1 MLTSTEV
8 EAYLSRLGFEGAEAP
23 TKDFLFAL
31 HRAHVARISWQTV
44 DIYAGRPVSMALR
57 DSVGLMTAGRS
68 GYCFHLNGAFS
79 ALLRTL
85 GYDVAWHRAGV
96 QPIGRE
102 AGVNNF
108 HLGLTVD
115 LKGSDSGEQ
124 RYVIDVG
131 LGDMPFEP
139 IPLAFGR
146 YRQGPFA
153 YELKP
158 SAVAEGGWRMEH
170 DPLHGYIGVDFA
182 PELVPDLA
190 LFHPNHAHYS
200 QSPDSPWMNQFLVRQ
215 RDEKSMNEL
224 RGCVWKAWD
233 ADGCATTEVARKN
246 DWLALLADVFG
257 ERLAAYSQDERDS
270 IWICVL
276 KQHEEWK
283 REREENKGSNA
294 EKPA

>member
-1 MLTSTEV
+1 MLTSTEAD
-8 EAYLSRLGFEGAEAP
+8 AYLRRLGFEGAEAP

-31 HRAHVARISWQTV
+31 HRAHVERIPWQTI
-44 DIYAGRPVSMALR
+44 DIYTGRPVSMALR
-57 DSVGLMTAGRS
+57 DSVGLMTNGRS

-108 HLGLTVD
+108 HLGLTVAWPD
-115 LKGSDSGEQ
+115 DEGAR

-139 IPLAFGR
+139 IPLAYGR
-146 YRQGPFA
+146 YPQGPFT

-158 SAVAEGGWRMEH
+158 SAVAEGGWRLEH
-170 DPLHGYIGVDFA
+170 DPHHGYIGVDFA
-182 PELVPDLA
+182 PEPVSDLA

-215 RDEKSMNEL
+215 RGERAMNEL

-233 ADGCATTEVARKN
+233 ADGCTTTLVEKKE
-246 DWLALLADVFG
+246 DWQALLADVFG
-257 ERLAAYSQDERDS
+257 ERFVAYTDDERDS
-270 IWICVL
+270 IWARVL
-276 KQHEEWK
+276 KQHEDWK
-283 REREENKGSNA
+283 REREEMSGTNA